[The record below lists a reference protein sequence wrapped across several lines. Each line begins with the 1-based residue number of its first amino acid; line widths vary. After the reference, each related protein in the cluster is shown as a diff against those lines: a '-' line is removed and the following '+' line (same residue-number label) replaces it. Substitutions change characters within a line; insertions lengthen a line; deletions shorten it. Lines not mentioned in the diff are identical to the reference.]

1 MRYCDQASTMSVDN
15 GSPAVHRRG
24 YRPPGGESTVQLT
37 WSEVP
42 DVPRTPTPVRY
53 NATNDSHA
61 FIAACE
67 ESPVP
72 KPTIRMH
79 QVFFLTRT
87 IIRMSHVTL
96 VMDKYV
102 VSFFCIFVVG
112 FLV

>member
-1 MRYCDQASTMSVDN
+1 MSVDN

-42 DVPRTPTPVRY
+42 DVPRTPNPVRY

-79 QVFFLTRT
+79 QVRFLTGT
-87 IIRMSHVTL
+87 IRMSRTL
-96 VMDKYV
+96 VMDKFV
-102 VSFFCIFVVG
+102 LSFPALLTSIAG
-112 FLV
+112 